1 MHEQYLDF
9 DEAVAFLK
17 TNSSTLYK
25 WLQSGKVPGHKL
37 GRQWRFL
44 REELE
49 LHISGKTLNSQSQHE
64 VLSLTRLLQSRATNR
79 KNPAPTDM
87 PGLTEALIWDGF
99 YQEAT
104 AIHLAP
110 GEDNKYTLSY
120 RSRGVLK
127 PVLTISE
134 NLFQALHQALLNLCE
149 PAGSDDARRAYLQDN
164 EDDACLVTYQR
175 LDTRMGTHVTLQLSE
190 PYRDVPALKQI
201 VSNATDYA
209 VLQQWLAHNHGII
222 VISGAWGSGKLTTTV
237 SCLDY
242 LKEQGKI
249 VFSLE
254 DDATYV
260 VPGIHQ
266 IELRSGQI
274 AEFEQ
279 HIAKIMASDADV
291 ICLILN
297 SYASL
302 REAIL
307 HAAYRAAATGHLVI
321 LHVNA
326 PSGEIALNQIKQTIP
341 DVIDEKLLIGISS
354 QTLISTG
361 TQTHK
366 AEFQLMRF

>member
-1 MHEQYLDF
+1 MNEQYLDF

-49 LHISGKTLNSQSQHE
+49 LHISGKTLNIQSQHDA
-64 VLSLTRLLQSRATNR
+64 LALASLVQSRANNR
-79 KNPAPTDM
+79 KVPAPSDIA
-87 PGLTEALIWDGF
+87 GLTEALIWDGF

-110 GEDNKYTLSY
+110 SDDRYTLSY
-120 RSRGVLK
+120 RTRGELK
-127 PVLTISE
+127 TILTLSE
-134 NLFQALHQALLNLCE
+134 SMFQALHQALLNLCE
-149 PAGSDDARRAYLQDN
+149 PAGSDDARRAYLQHN
-164 EDDACLVTYQR
+164 EEDACLVTYQR
-175 LDTRMGTHVTLQLSE
+175 LETRMGTHVTLQLRE
-190 PYRDVPALKQI
+190 PYRDVPALNHI

-222 VISGAWGSGKLTTTV
+222 AITGAWGSGKTTTTV

-249 VFSLE
+249 VFTLE
-254 DDATYV
+254 DDDTYV

-266 IELRSGQI
+266 IALRSGQI

-279 HIAKIMASDADV
+279 HFAKIMASDADA

-297 SYASL
+297 SYTSL
-302 REAIL
+302 HDVIL
-307 HAAYRAAATGHLVI
+307 QAAYRAATTGHLVI
-321 LHVNA
+321 LHLNA
-326 PSGEIALNQIKQTIP
+326 PTGEVALNQIKQVIP
-341 DVIDEKLLIGISS
+341 NAVDEKLLIGISS
-354 QTLISTG
+354 QELVSNGPNTR
-361 TQTHK
+361 K
-366 AEFQLMRF
+366 ASFKLMRF

>member
-1 MHEQYLDF
+1 MNEQYLDF

-44 REELE
+44 RDELE
-49 LHISGKTLNSQSQHE
+49 MHISGKLLNIHNQHD
-64 VLSLTRLLQSRATNR
+64 VLALANMLKPRLAGR
-79 KNPAPTDM
+79 KAPAPQDM

-110 GEDNKYTLSY
+110 SADQYTLSY
-120 RSRGVLK
+120 RIRAELK
-127 PVLTISE
+127 PILTLSE
-134 NLFQALHQALLNLCE
+134 GLFQALHQALLNMCE
-149 PAGSDDARRAYLQDN
+149 PAGSDDARRAYLQHN
-164 EDDACLVTYQR
+164 EEDACLVTYQR
-175 LDTRMGTHVTLQLSE
+175 VDTRMGAHVTLQLRE
-190 PYRDVPALKQI
+190 PYRDVPTLNQI
-201 VSNATDYA
+201 VPNATDYA

-222 VISGAWGSGKLTTTV
+222 AITGAWGSGKTTTTV

-254 DDATYV
+254 DDDTYI

-266 IELRSGQI
+266 IELRSGQV
-274 AEFEQ
+274 AAFEQ
-279 HIAKIMASDADV
+279 HFAKIMASDADV

-297 SYASL
+297 SYTNL
-302 REAIL
+302 REIVL
-307 HAAYRAAATGHLVI
+307 HAAYRAATTGHLVI
-321 LHVNA
+321 LHMNA
-326 PSGEIALNQIKQTIP
+326 PSCDVALNQIKQVMP
-341 DVIDEKLLIGISS
+341 DVVDEKLLIGISS
-354 QTLISTG
+354 QTLISSDTP
-361 TQTHK
+361 TRK
-366 AEFQLMRF
+366 ANFQLMRF